1 MKYTAHLKI
10 PDNKVIV
17 NQMNENNK
25 ISTLLIAVLCVLTL
39 PNMGYAQE
47 YEPWTGAVP
56 GENILLDS
64 GDELIRVRK
73 LINEGK
79 TSDAV
84 RLAKRYVESFSINE
98 RSGRTSSYLYD
109 GYNALCI
116 SLTADKQFSEAMEA
130 CNIAIEHSPNRWQT
144 INSRGS
150 LNYISENFEAAL
162 RDYKKAYEMS
172 PNVDRIKKILEHNI
186 KISQARVDEN

>member
-1 MKYTAHLKI
+1 MNKKSKI
-10 PDNKVIV
+10 GA
-17 NQMNENNK
+17 
-25 ISTLLIAVLCVLTL
+25 SLIAAFCLLTL
-39 PNMGYAQE
+39 TNTGYAQD

-56 GENILLDS
+56 GANINLGS
-64 GDELIRVRK
+64 GEELIRVRT

-84 RLAKRYVESFSINE
+84 RLARRFVESFSINE
-98 RSGRTSSYLYD
+98 RSGRTSRFLYD

-116 SLTADKQFSEAMEA
+116 SLTADKQFSEAMDA
-130 CNIAIEHSPNRWQT
+130 CNAAINHSPKRWQA

-150 LNYISENFEAAL
+150 LNYTSENFEAAL

-172 PNVDRIKKILEHNI
+172 PDVDRIKKIIEHNI